1 MSSAA
6 GTGDDSSGTTAT
18 EFVIEEFETAVPEG
32 AVENLTHTIEEI
44 VSDLRTE
51 IVSDDRLE
59 TLLRGQPG
67 RDVLHGNDITEQG
80 DPEPFTQRRVI
91 EPLFDVL
98 GYPDF
103 TTEAS
108 GLTDEQRQKADYLFS
123 LREFD
128 AIESKRLPVEA
139 EPLNKNLHQQ
149 KHGIGQVKD
158 WLDTYSFGAEFG
170 IATDGM
176 RWVLIKYDRERYQ
189 YDTLAEVNLQPV
201 FIAAFENLTGRQ
213 VSLSEWRDDSTDDLL
228 TGFVRSFGFEN
239 FIAIASD
246 ARSIIDETKS
256 AITDEFYDEY
266 VRRVFGVIEEGE
278 DERTA
283 FSLVGDGVIAPEAA
297 TGDDVRLFAVELMNR
312 LIFIKFLEDKGLVSE
327 TLLNDLAE
335 THDPAT
341 HPQSLYETYFEPLFF
356 GVLDERPSD
365 RPQRLQ
371 NIEFYSDVPYLNGG
385 LFRPT
390 ANDERGFSDEAFDV
404 RDAVL
409 ESIIQFLESY
419 SFSAD
424 GGPDELDPSVLGN
437 VFEKT
442 INYLTGDNGDQKKSL
457 GAYYTPD
464 EITRF
469 CAEETVRPWLLER
482 FKTTMVENLGRER
495 VDMERYDDV
504 FNLIERAVPQDANV
518 VEPLLDDIDQ
528 FRALDPACG
537 SGHFLT
543 SILGEIV
550 AVRKALYEN
559 HPEDPQ
565 TWELRKQT
573 VVENIYG
580 VDIVA
585 PAVEIAKLRL
595 WLSIIAEVNPEAVE
609 EYDED
614 ELALPNVVFNIRQGN
629 SLIGYTELIET
640 GESEDGHAQA
650 ALDAWGPESVRAK
663 YGTIIEEIE
672 QHKQASDSTEAL
684 EHLQAAEALLSE
696 YREELDPKVLADFRQ
711 AGIED
716 ISLAQVREYE
726 PFHWVLEF
734 AGVYADG
741 GFDVITGN
749 PPWDVLTADRT
760 EFFTRYDPEFR
771 TYSAAEKDAVE
782 AELLETPEIT
792 ASYEQYQEGM
802 ALQAEY
808 FNGSPAYRLQNPS
821 VGGRSIISEND
832 LSALFLERV
841 FALVGD
847 ECWTSLILP
856 GVIFNGAA
864 SKDLRIKL
872 LDDFHIRRLVEFENK
887 GIFPDIDNRYQFG
900 IVVFDNTGTTEAL
913 EGIFQQRD
921 VEVLESIEKQ
931 TVQIPRRV
939 LESYSPEARI
949 FPYITSRTEVDALN
963 NILSHPPVSQEIDGD
978 WWAKPL
984 TKELH
989 EPSDKKRF
997 VESASQGDYPV
1008 YGGGNIHQYCYDNAL
1023 DSEIDVPRY
1032 WSVEVDDP
1040 ATSAKSRIREKRFN
1054 AGDLKRALYTAF
1066 GGPETSK
1073 SQKQFVNE
1081 LLSEHREN
1089 PLDEDDVLLDCSEYR
1104 IAYRDV
1110 ARASDERTMIATV
1123 LPPDVVCLHTL
1134 QTLRPY
1140 TLAPNEEH
1148 LDEYPLHSVY
1158 ERIFTDRELFVAVGL
1173 LNSIPFDFLM
1183 RTKVDSHIV
1192 MYKFE
1197 ESQVP
1202 RLTEGD
1208 DWFEY
1213 IWTRAARLNCYGEAF
1228 AEMRDR
1234 LGGIDP
1240 ATTPEERKH
1249 LRAEI
1254 DAAAFHAYG
1263 LDREETQFVLDD
1275 FHRVRSPRLMTEDYF
1290 TRVLDE
1296 YDALAESD
1304 QTL

>member
-123 LREFD
+123 LRGFD

-424 GGPDELDPSVLGN
+424 GARTSW
-437 VFEKT
+437 
-442 INYLTGDNGDQKKSL
+442 IR
-457 GAYYTPD
+457 AYW
-464 EITRF
+464 
-469 CAEETVRPWLLER
+469 ETCSRR
-482 FKTTMVENLGRER
+482 RSTT
-495 VDMERYDDV
+495 
-504 FNLIERAVPQDANV
+504 
-518 VEPLLDDIDQ
+518 
-528 FRALDPACG
+528 
-537 SGHFLT
+537 S
-543 SILGEIV
+543 
-550 AVRKALYEN
+550 
-559 HPEDPQ
+559 
-565 TWELRKQT
+565 
-573 VVENIYG
+573 
-580 VDIVA
+580 
-585 PAVEIAKLRL
+585 
-595 WLSIIAEVNPEAVE
+595 
-609 EYDED
+609 
-614 ELALPNVVFNIRQGN
+614 
-629 SLIGYTELIET
+629 
-640 GESEDGHAQA
+640 
-650 ALDAWGPESVRAK
+650 
-663 YGTIIEEIE
+663 
-672 QHKQASDSTEAL
+672 
-684 EHLQAAEALLSE
+684 
-696 YREELDPKVLADFRQ
+696 
-711 AGIED
+711 
-716 ISLAQVREYE
+716 
-726 PFHWVLEF
+726 
-734 AGVYADG
+734 
-741 GFDVITGN
+741 
-749 PPWDVLTADRT
+749 
-760 EFFTRYDPEFR
+760 
-771 TYSAAEKDAVE
+771 
-782 AELLETPEIT
+782 
-792 ASYEQYQEGM
+792 
-802 ALQAEY
+802 
-808 FNGSPAYRLQNPS
+808 
-821 VGGRSIISEND
+821 
-832 LSALFLERV
+832 
-841 FALVGD
+841 
-847 ECWTSLILP
+847 
-856 GVIFNGAA
+856 
-864 SKDLRIKL
+864 
-872 LDDFHIRRLVEFENK
+872 
-887 GIFPDIDNRYQFG
+887 
-900 IVVFDNTGTTEAL
+900 
-913 EGIFQQRD
+913 
-921 VEVLESIEKQ
+921 
-931 TVQIPRRV
+931 
-939 LESYSPEARI
+939 
-949 FPYITSRTEVDALN
+949 
-963 NILSHPPVSQEIDGD
+963 
-978 WWAKPL
+978 
-984 TKELH
+984 
-989 EPSDKKRF
+989 
-997 VESASQGDYPV
+997 
-1008 YGGGNIHQYCYDNAL
+1008 
-1023 DSEIDVPRY
+1023 
-1032 WSVEVDDP
+1032 
-1040 ATSAKSRIREKRFN
+1040 
-1054 AGDLKRALYTAF
+1054 
-1066 GGPETSK
+1066 
-1073 SQKQFVNE
+1073 
-1081 LLSEHREN
+1081 
-1089 PLDEDDVLLDCSEYR
+1089 
-1104 IAYRDV
+1104 
-1110 ARASDERTMIATV
+1110 
-1123 LPPDVVCLHTL
+1123 
-1134 QTLRPY
+1134 
-1140 TLAPNEEH
+1140 
-1148 LDEYPLHSVY
+1148 
-1158 ERIFTDRELFVAVGL
+1158 
-1173 LNSIPFDFLM
+1173 
-1183 RTKVDSHIV
+1183 
-1192 MYKFE
+1192 
-1197 ESQVP
+1197 
-1202 RLTEGD
+1202 
-1208 DWFEY
+1208 
-1213 IWTRAARLNCYGEAF
+1213 
-1228 AEMRDR
+1228 
-1234 LGGIDP
+1234 P
-1240 ATTPEERKH
+1240 ATTATRRNRSEPTTRRMK
-1249 LRAEI
+1249 LRAS
-1254 DAAAFHAYG
+1254 
-1263 LDREETQFVLDD
+1263 V
-1275 FHRVRSPRLMTEDYF
+1275 PRRPFGRGYL
-1290 TRVLDE
+1290 
-1296 YDALAESD
+1296 SD
-1304 QTL
+1304 SRPRWSKT